1 MNNPDWTAATKDAT
15 HWDTVAGDWCNNRGA
30 RRPDGTY
37 DKYFIRDW
45 GTHRYIAR
53 PENNTELEEVSM
65 TKVTVEHKGK
75 AQPSIFYKGNL
86 ITTSVGAVVLV
97 TAYASPSDGTFSGV
111 KLCPSIGKASDN
123 FWTEN
128 CKQFHGTVTLES
140 PQ

>member
-1 MNNPDWTAATKDAT
+1 MNNP
-15 HWDTVAGDWCNNRGA
+15 
-30 RRPDGTY
+30 
-37 DKYFIRDW
+37 
-45 GTHRYIAR
+45 
-53 PENNTELEEVSM
+53 ELEEASM
-65 TKVTVEHKGK
+65 TKVTVEPMTKVTVEHQGE
-75 AQPSIFYKGNL
+75 AQPSIFRKGNL
-86 ITTSVGAVVLV
+86 IITSVGVVVLV